1 MAVRIGDLDRRQVE
15 RLRIE
20 IVETL
25 AANFAYPPFF
35 DFRTNRMLVRPIDKA
50 KRGEIEHYIQGVK
63 FSSLERLEV
72 TSQDLR
78 HFIEKLFQRYVEAN
92 TALAHRRFERFLPG
106 LRAHASRMA
115 SQLQRNLIA
124 HLDGG
129 APSFGVPRQKQSW
142 AGGPSPASA
151 VEVEETE
158 HNTRVLEA
166 TLLRRPGDAP
176 GPYVPVSRKAG
187 SSQLGSA
194 SSRQDSSGGAL
205 PASPSWSASTADPTV
220 PVSTANS
227 PYTTAS
233 GRLPGA
239 GPLKLPDTA
248 AKAGGTGAN
257 TRDIPP
263 DLMQLYGEY
272 LSDMQPEI
280 HASVPQQPG
289 GQGVP
294 QLWDARA
301 AGSQKAFMPGRNL
314 SQVPNVQESGGLSEE
329 VRSDKL
335 IFWQLRYQLEAYIRR
350 AARSYGVQTESDDP
364 FGILDALRRSGFVDE
379 SDLQMAEGIFA
390 ITDKITAG
398 SWATLE
404 DYRQAFTLYL
414 LYHRSHLGS

>member
-72 TSQDLR
+72 TSLDLR

-151 VEVEETE
+151 AEVEETE

-176 GPYVPVSRKAG
+176 GPYVPVTRKGG
-187 SSQLGSA
+187 SSQVGSA
-194 SSRQDSSGGAL
+194 S
-205 PASPSWSASTADPTV
+205 TVDPMA

-239 GPLKLPDTA
+239 GPLKLPETA

-280 HASVPQQPG
+280 HASIPQQSG

-301 AGSQKAFMPGRNL
+301 AGSQKAFTPGRNL
-314 SQVPNVQESGGLSEE
+314 SQVPNMQESGGLSEE

>member
-1 MAVRIGDLDRRQVE
+1 MGVRIGDLDRRQIE

-50 KRGEIEHYIQGVK
+50 KRGEIEHYVQGVK
-63 FSSLERLEV
+63 FSTLERLEV
-72 TSQDLR
+72 TSPDLR
-78 HFIEKLFQRYVEAN
+78 HFIERLFQRYVEAN
-92 TALAHRRFERFLPG
+92 TALTHRRFERFLPG

-115 SQLQRNLIA
+115 SQIQRNLIA
-124 HLDGG
+124 HLDGSV
-129 APSFGVPRQKQSW
+129 PSFGAPRQKQSW
-142 AGGPSPASA
+142 AGAPGPASA

-176 GPYVPVSRKAG
+176 GPYVPLTRQAG
-187 SSQLGSA
+187 SSQLGNVSPRLGSSVVAPSPSRSA
-194 SSRQDSSGGAL
+194 SMV
-205 PASPSWSASTADPTV
+205 DPTV
-220 PVSTANS
+220 PVSAANS

-239 GPLKLPDTA
+239 GPLRLPDAA
-248 AKAGGTGAN
+248 AKSGEGGTN

-280 HASVPQQPG
+280 HPSLSQRPG
-289 GQGVP
+289 GQGMP
-294 QLWDARA
+294 HLWSARA
-301 AGSQKAFMPGRNL
+301 AGGQQAFMPGA
-314 SQVPNVQESGGLSEE
+314 SQSPVPAVQESGALSEE

-350 AARSYGVQTESDDP
+350 AARSYGVQAESDDP

-379 SDLQMAEGIFA
+379 SDLQIAEGIFA

-404 DYRQAFTLYL
+404 DYRQAFMLYL